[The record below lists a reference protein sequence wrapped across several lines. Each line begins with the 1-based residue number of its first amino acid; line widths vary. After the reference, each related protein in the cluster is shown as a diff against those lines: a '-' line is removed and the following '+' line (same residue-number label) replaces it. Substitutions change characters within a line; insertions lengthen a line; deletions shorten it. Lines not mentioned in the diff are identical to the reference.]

1 MIDRENIWFYSNT
14 KIKNEGNIMYK
25 STLDLMKKT
34 SDKVSDKT
42 DNLTHT

>member
-1 MIDRENIWFYSNT
+1 MIDRENVWFYSNT
-14 KIKNEGNIMYK
+14 KIKNEDNIMYK
-25 STLDLMKKT
+25 STLMKKT